1 MFFILNFNL
10 QNMLVK
16 QISLALM
23 LLLSIASC
31 KKEET
36 TTNTTVQRL
45 VFGTYFGECLTDCV
59 TIFALDSANVQQDT
73 LINTFIPIN
82 YVFAGVD
89 LSNDKFEQVKHLLT
103 DIPTEL
109 TTTPN
114 KTYGCPDCHDQG
126 GIYVEVTIIQAALGG
141 NVLTTHKYTID
152 TDNTTDQSSDIL
164 SFKTKILTAIQQLN

>member
-10 QNMLVK
+10 QNMIIK

-36 TTNTTVQRL
+36 ATNTTVQRL
-45 VFGTYFGECLTDCV
+45 IFANYFSECSTNCV
-59 TIFALDSANVQQDT
+59 TIFALDSAKVQQDT

-89 LSNDKFEQVKHLLT
+89 LSNDKFVQVKHLLT
-103 DIPTEL
+103 EIPNEL
-109 TTTPN
+109 TTTPD

-126 GIYVEVTIIQAALGG
+126 GIYIQVEVPVEGLGG
-141 NVLTTHKYTID
+141 NLILTRKYAID
-152 TDNTTDQSSDIL
+152 TDNTTDQNSDIL

>member
-1 MFFILNFNL
+1 MLFILNFNL
-10 QNMLVK
+10 QNMIIK

-45 VFGTYFGECLTDCV
+45 VFGTYFGMCSTNCV
-59 TIFALDSANVQQDT
+59 TVFALDSAKVQQDT
-73 LINTFIPIN
+73 LVNVIISTS

-89 LSNDKFEQVKHLLT
+89 LSNDKFVQVKHLLT
-103 DIPTEL
+103 EIPDEL
-109 TTTPN
+109 TTTPD
-114 KTYGCPDCHDQG
+114 KTYGSPDSHDQG
-126 GIYVEVTIIQAALGG
+126 GVYVEVAVLQTALGG
-141 NVLTTHKYTID
+141 DVLTTHKYTID

>member
-1 MFFILNFNL
+1 
-10 QNMLVK
+10 
-16 QISLALM
+16 M

-45 VFGTYFGECLTDCV
+45 VLGTYFGECLTNCATV
-59 TIFALDSANVQQDT
+59 FALDSAKVQQDT
-73 LINTFIPIN
+73 LVNFIIPTN
-82 YVFAGVD
+82 YVFVGVD

-103 DIPTEL
+103 EVPTEL
-109 TTTPN
+109 TTTPD

-126 GIYVEVTIIQAALGG
+126 GIYVEVTVLQTALGG
-141 NVLTTHKYTID
+141 DVLTTHKYTID

>member
-1 MFFILNFNL
+1 MLFVLNFNL
-10 QNMLVK
+10 QNMIIK

-36 TTNTTVQRL
+36 ATNTTVQRL

-59 TIFALDSANVQQDT
+59 TIFALDSAKVQQDT

-89 LSNDKFEQVKHLLT
+89 LSNDKFVQVKHLLT
-103 DIPTEL
+103 EIPTEL

-126 GIYVEVTIIQAALGG
+126 GIYIQVEIPAEGLGG
-141 NVLTTHKYTID
+141 NLILTRKYTID

>member
-1 MFFILNFNL
+1 MLFVLNFNL

-23 LLLSIASC
+23 LLLAIASC
-31 KKEET
+31 KKQET
-36 TTNTTVQRL
+36 ATNTTVQRL

-59 TIFALDSANVQQDT
+59 TIFALDSAKVQQDT
-73 LINTFIPIN
+73 LINGFISTN

-103 DIPTEL
+103 EIPTEL

-126 GIYVEVTIIQAALGG
+126 GIYIQVEVPVEGFGG
-141 NVLTTHKYTID
+141 NLILTRKYTID

>member
-10 QNMLVK
+10 QNMIIK

-45 VFGTYFGECLTDCV
+45 VFGTYFGECLTNCV
-59 TIFALDSANVQQDT
+59 TIFALDSAKVQQDT

-89 LSNDKFEQVKHLLT
+89 LSNDKFEQVKKEFDKIGIL
-103 DIPTEL
+103 EL
-109 TTTPN
+109 SAPSETAD
-114 KTYGCPDCHDQG
+114 K
-126 GIYVEVTIIQAALGG
+126 
-141 NVLTTHKYTID
+141 
-152 TDNTTDQSSDIL
+152 
-164 SFKTKILTAIQQLN
+164 FKTPANRNTHRTNYYPRQNLWLPRLPRPRRYLC